1 MKVSIIIPV
10 YNVSDYVERCI
21 NSVIN
26 QTYTDLECIIVDDC
40 TPDDSIEK
48 CEKLIAEYNGPIC
61 FKILHHE
68 KNRGLSAARNTGTN
82 AATGDWV
89 FYLDSDDELTHDA
102 ILLLIQDGCK
112 YDNMEMVIGNVIS
125 FPHDDYY
132 DLKIPQSPYSIL
144 NNNKAVRL
152 SLLYPK
158 PILPVMAWNKLIRL
172 DFIKNNHL
180 YFKEQ
185 LIHEDEHWIFF
196 VIKKMKSITF
206 ISDRTY
212 IHYET
217 PNSIMTSSS
226 ITKRAECFIK
236 IIYAYLQ
243 NIDSSLSD
251 LQLLKALNLYF
262 TFFNSANEN
271 ITKRKVRFLMIYHLL
286 SHHLYKI
293 AFHFIIHK
301 YRNRSVQ
308 KLKYNLIPELNQK
321 MAIKYKHSFYL
332 EHSIN

>member
-1 MKVSIIIPV
+1 M
-10 YNVSDYVERCI
+10 
-21 NSVIN
+21 
-26 QTYTDLECIIVDDC
+26 
-40 TPDDSIEK
+40 
-48 CEKLIAEYNGPIC
+48 
-61 FKILHHE
+61 
-68 KNRGLSAARNTGTN
+68 
-82 AATGDWV
+82 
-89 FYLDSDDELTHDA
+89 
-102 ILLLIQDGCK
+102 LLIKNGCR
-112 YDNMEMVIGNVIS
+112 YDNIEMVIGNVIS
-125 FPHDDYY
+125 IPHDDYY
-132 DLKIPQSPYSIL
+132 DLKVHQFPYSIL

-217 PNSIMTSSS
+217 PNSIMTTSS
-226 ITKRAECFIK
+226 ITKRAECFFK
-236 IIYAYLQ
+236 IIYDYLQ
-243 NIDSSLSD
+243 NFDSPFSD
-251 LQLLKALNLYF
+251 LQLLKVLNLYF
-262 TFFNSANEN
+262 TFFNSANEDMF
-271 ITKRKVRFLMIYHLL
+271 IRKIRFLMIYQLL

-308 KLKYNLIPELNQK
+308 KLKYSLIPELNQK
-321 MAIKYKHSFYL
+321 MTIKYEQSFYL
-332 EHSIN
+332 EQIYSIVRK